1 METQNVYNIDG
12 YPPHAEKRFCQFCG
26 SEVVEGCVVC
36 PSCGIYIYRLSQ
48 KSAAERCVMYV
59 AKRQD
64 FVLKVALLG

>member
-1 METQNVYNIDG
+1 METQNVYSNDV